1 MDDLKKAHTWCQKHL
16 QSQKENWE
24 LKPMK
29 ELRNGLKNANQT
41 MNATCNRVLKKFGS
55 RETL

>member
-1 MDDLKKAHTWCQKHL
+1 MNDLKKAHTLLQKHL

-29 ELRNGLKNANQT
+29 ELRNAVKNAN
-41 MNATCNRVLKKFGS
+41 
-55 RETL
+55 